1 MSTPANAASRP
12 AVLPIT
18 KIPSSGL
25 PAYALV
31 VGDPARAGLVA
42 QLLDGAE
49 QVGANREY
57 VTYRG
62 TWRGVDLVVSSHG
75 VGGPGAVCLFGELAE
90 AGVTTLIRLGTAGA
104 LARGIGDGDLV
115 VAEAAVRD
123 DGVTQQLVPAEFPA
137 FSAPEVTL
145 ALQAAAREHDAPHHR
160 GTVWTRAAFLP
171 GVLELPMKPYQRAG
185 VLAIEMELSALL
197 VFASLN
203 GLRAGGALVI
213 DGIAAD
219 DLVDDDGNSGYDPH
233 RKVVAEGVD
242 RAALVALDAVVRLA
256 AADAAAAAEAA
267 R

>member
-1 MSTPANAASRP
+1 MTAARP

-25 PAYALV
+25 PAYAVV

-42 QLLDGAE
+42 KLLDGAE
-49 QVGANREY
+49 QIGANREY
-57 VTYRG
+57 VTYAG
-62 TWRGVDLVVSSHG
+62 TWRGVPVVVSSHG

-90 AGVTTLIRLGTAGA
+90 AGVTTVIRLGTAGA
-104 LARGIGDGDLV
+104 IARGIGDGDLI

-123 DGVTQQLVPAEFPA
+123 DGVTQQLVPVEFPA
-137 FSAPEVTL
+137 ASTPEVVL
-145 ALQAAAREHDAPHHR
+145 ALQGAAREHEAAYHR

-197 VFASLN
+197 VFAALN

-219 DLVDDDGNSGYDPH
+219 DLVDDDGNSNYDPH
-233 RKVVAEGVD
+233 RKVVAEGVEK
-242 RAALVALDAVVRLA
+242 AALVALDAVWRLA
-256 AADAAAAAEAA
+256 QDDA
-267 R
+267 

>member
-1 MSTPANAASRP
+1 MSTAPRP

-25 PAYALV
+25 PPYALV

-42 QLLDGAE
+42 KLLDDAE
-49 QVGANREY
+49 QIGNNREY
-57 VTYRG
+57 VTYAG
-62 TWRGVDLVVSSHG
+62 TWRGVPVVVSSHG
-75 VGGPGAVCLFGELAE
+75 VGGPGAVCLFAELAE
-90 AGVTTLIRLGTAGA
+90 AGVHTVIRLGTAGA
-104 LARGIGDGDLV
+104 MARGIGDGDLV

-137 FSAPEVTL
+137 SATPEVVL
-145 ALQAAAREHDAPHHR
+145 ALQGAAREHAAPYHR

-171 GVLELPMKPYQRAG
+171 GVLELPMVPYQRAG

-213 DGIAAD
+213 DGVAAD
-219 DLVDDDGNSGYDPH
+219 DLVDEDGNSGYDPH
-233 RKVVAEGVD
+233 RKAVADGVG
-242 RAALVALDAVVRLA
+242 RGAVVALDALWRLA
-256 AADAAAAAEAA
+256 QDDADAA
-267 R
+267 

>member
-1 MSTPANAASRP
+1 MTSAARP
-12 AVLPIT
+12 TVLPIT

-25 PAYALV
+25 PAYAVV

-42 QLLDGAE
+42 KLLDGAE
-49 QVGANREY
+49 QIGANREY
-57 VTYRG
+57 VTYAG
-62 TWRGVDLVVSSHG
+62 TWRGVPVVVSSHG

-90 AGVTTLIRLGTAGA
+90 AGVTTIVRLGTAGA
-104 LARGIGDGDLV
+104 IARGIGDGDLI

-137 FSAPEVTL
+137 AATPEVVL
-145 ALQAAAREHDAPHHR
+145 ALQGAAREHEAAYHR

-197 VFASLN
+197 VFAALN

-219 DLVDDDGNSGYDPH
+219 DLVDDDGNSNYDPH
-233 RKVVAEGVD
+233 RKVVAEGVEK
-242 RAALVALDAVVRLA
+242 AALVALDAVWRLA
-256 AADAAAAAEAA
+256 QDDA
-267 R
+267 

>member
-1 MSTPANAASRP
+1 MTSARP
-12 AVLPIT
+12 TVLPIT

-25 PAYALV
+25 PAYAVV

-42 QLLDGAE
+42 KLLDGAE
-49 QVGANREY
+49 QLGANREY
-57 VTYRG
+57 VTYAG
-62 TWRGVDLVVSSHG
+62 TWRGVPVVVSSHG

-90 AGVTTLIRLGTAGA
+90 AGVTTIVRLGTAGA
-104 LARGIGDGDLV
+104 IARGIGDGDLI

-137 FSAPEVTL
+137 AATPEVVL
-145 ALQAAAREHDAPHHR
+145 ALQGAAREHEAAYHR

-197 VFASLN
+197 VFAALN

-219 DLVDDDGNSGYDPH
+219 DLVDDDGNSNYDPH
-233 RKVVAEGVD
+233 RKVVAEGVEK
-242 RAALVALDAVVRLA
+242 AALVALDAVWRLA
-256 AADAAAAAEAA
+256 QDDA
-267 R
+267 

>member
-1 MSTPANAASRP
+1 MTAARP

-25 PAYALV
+25 PAYAVV

-42 QLLDGAE
+42 KLLDGAE
-49 QVGANREY
+49 QIGANREY
-57 VTYRG
+57 VTYAG
-62 TWRGVDLVVSSHG
+62 TWRGVPVVVSSHG

-90 AGVTTLIRLGTAGA
+90 AGVTTIIRLGTAGA
-104 LARGIGDGDLV
+104 IARGIGDGDLI

-123 DGVTQQLVPAEFPA
+123 DGVTQQLVPVEFPA
-137 FSAPEVTL
+137 ASTPEVVL
-145 ALQAAAREHDAPHHR
+145 ALQGAAREHEAAYHR

-197 VFASLN
+197 VFAALN

-219 DLVDDDGNSGYDPH
+219 DLVDDDGNSNYDPH
-233 RKVVAEGVD
+233 RKVVAEGVEK
-242 RAALVALDAVVRLA
+242 AALVALDAVWRLA
-256 AADAAAAAEAA
+256 QDDV
-267 R
+267 

>member
-1 MSTPANAASRP
+1 MSSAARP

-25 PAYALV
+25 PRYAVV

-42 QLLDGAE
+42 KLLDGAE
-49 QVGANREY
+49 QIGGNREY
-57 VTYRG
+57 VTYAG
-62 TWRGVDLVVSSHG
+62 TWRGVPVVVSSHG

-90 AGVTTLIRLGTAGA
+90 AGVTTMIRLGTAGA
-104 LARGIGDGDLV
+104 IARGIGDGDLV

-137 FSAPEVTL
+137 AATPEVVL
-145 ALQAAAREHDAPHHR
+145 ALQGAAREHEAVHHR

-197 VFASLN
+197 VFAALN

-219 DLVDDDGNSGYDPH
+219 DLVDDEGNSNYDPH
-233 RKVVAEGVD
+233 RKVVADAVEK
-242 RAALVALDAVVRLA
+242 AALVALDAVWRLA
-256 AADAAAAAEAA
+256 QDDGA
-267 R
+267 